1 MREKT
6 DTAGKNRNGPWDENM
21 LNEKYEGLTDEEMII
36 LFRDGDREAME
47 KLLEKY
53 KGMVLSKARS
63 MYILGGDSEDLLQ
76 EGMLGLFKAVRDY
89 DSGRDA
95 SFRSFA
101 QLCVSRQL
109 YTAVKASARK
119 KHLPLNSA
127 ISLSR
132 PVREENGEEREE
144 ELLDCLEADP
154 STNPEEYL
162 IGQEQTERLE
172 AMIENELSPLEKQVL
187 ELYLTGMGYV
197 EIAHVLNRDEK
208 STDNA
213 LQRIRAKLRKWR
225 NTTWQ

>member
-1 MREKT
+1 MAMDTKT
-6 DTAGKNRNGPWDENM
+6 R
-21 LNEKYEGLTDEEMII
+21 NEKYSGMTDEEMIS
-36 LFRDGDREAME
+36 LFRDGDQEAME

-53 KGMVLSKARS
+53 KGMVLGKAKS
-63 MYILGGDSEDLLQ
+63 MYILGGDSEDLIQ

-95 SFRSFA
+95 SFRTFA
-101 QLCVSRQL
+101 QLCVTRQL

-127 ISLSR
+127 VSLSS
-132 PVREENGEEREE
+132 PLREENGDESEE
-144 ELLDCLEADP
+144 ELLDFLAEDP
-154 STNPEEYL
+154 SSNPEEYL
-162 IGQEQTERLE
+162 IGQEESWRLE
-172 AMIENELSPLEKQVL
+172 EMIEKELSPLEKQVL

-213 LQRIRAKLRKWR
+213 LQRIRSKTRAYLRKWR
-225 NTTWQ
+225 NE

>member
-1 MREKT
+1 MGMDTKT
-6 DTAGKNRNGPWDENM
+6 R
-21 LNEKYEGLTDEEMII
+21 NEKYSGMTDEEMIS
-36 LFRDGDREAME
+36 LFRDGDQEAME

-53 KGMVLSKARS
+53 KGMVLGKAKS
-63 MYILGGDSEDLLQ
+63 MYILGGDSEDLIQ

-95 SFRSFA
+95 SFRTFA
-101 QLCVSRQL
+101 QLCVTRQL

-127 ISLSR
+127 VSLSS
-132 PVREENGEEREE
+132 PLREENGDESEE
-144 ELLDCLEADP
+144 ELLDFLAADP
-154 STNPEEYL
+154 SANPEEYL
-162 IGQEQTERLE
+162 IGQEESWRLE
-172 AMIENELSPLEKQVL
+172 EMIEKELSPLEKQVL

-213 LQRIRAKLRKWR
+213 LQRIRSKTRAYLRKWR
-225 NTTWQ
+225 NE